1 MRRELSA
8 VLWGTSLFGA
18 SITGNLSSGILGE
31 LSHTDLCRLFAQ
43 WRDSSLQ
50 PENYHLQYALQEAL
64 LKGMTATCNAHLRLV
79 KLEDQR
85 QIQTWLKTRITSERN
100 QMGLGVIERKTPEN
114 PSLFLL
120 MNATPSEIAALNP
133 RERSF
138 ELKKLKQ
145 TIESSLEIIKL
156 PATFRENFQAD
167 WLPCFSLY
175 FAHILS
181 KADRVGEWLHN
192 QTQQFAT
199 SYIPAGTNFRFPI
212 NTIVPQLTHLFGN
225 PQLYLSAV
233 QVIDFDLEK
242 LQREVQNLAAQQLVS
257 LAVSEDPLLK
267 WIEGWFAPMDAKVNT
282 ALEVL
287 GSSRDQ
293 ETSSPGVWGDGE
305 DGEDGEE
312 PTRPFIPAI
321 REVRAIRESPLQNP
335 PIPSPPRMAWKCI
348 QTIPGHSDS
357 VVSVAY
363 AASNSDKAAGIG
375 SSGQMHT
382 LASGSWDKTIKI
394 WALNSQG
401 GKPIPIRTLTAHSAS
416 VYVVAFSPDG
426 QTLASGGVDCSIQL
440 WHLGSVEHTSTGAS
454 LLRTLSGH
462 SFPVYS
468 VAFSPEGSLL
478 ASGSGD
484 YTIKLWHL
492 ASGKLLSTLEGHSS
506 FVYSVAF
513 SPDGQILATGS
524 ADKTIKLWQVSTGQL
539 LRTLMSP
546 SPVNCVAF
554 SPVPSG
560 QRTYR
565 RFLISAS
572 RDETIKIW
580 ELGTGN
586 LGAGTRPAP
595 TMTLTGH
602 SAEVFSVAVSPRA
615 GILASGSH
623 DKTIK
628 LWQLETGNLLTTL
641 TGHLDSVNCVHFS
654 PNGNMLASA
663 SHDKTIKIWRRIHY
677 PSS

>member
-18 SITGNLSSGILGE
+18 SITGNLSSGILGD
-31 LSHTDLCRLFAQ
+31 LSHADLCRLFVQ

-64 LKGMTATCNAHLRLV
+64 LKGITAASNAHLRLV

-85 QIQTWLKTRITSERN
+85 QIQTWLKTRITTERN
-100 QMGLGVIERKTPEN
+100 QLGLGVMERKTPEN
-114 PSLFLL
+114 TRLFLL
-120 MNATPSEIAALNP
+120 MNATPLEIAALNP
-133 RERSF
+133 RERSL

-145 TIESSLEIIKL
+145 SIESALEIMQL
-156 PATFRENFQAD
+156 PAIFRENFQAD

-181 KADRVGEWLHN
+181 KADRVGEWLQT

-199 SYIPAGTNFRFPI
+199 SHSHLGGNWRLPI
-212 NTIVPQLTHLFGN
+212 ADIVPQLTHLFGN
-225 PQLYLSAV
+225 PQLYLSTI

-242 LQREVQNLAAQQLVS
+242 LHQEVQNLASQQLVS

-267 WIEGWFAPMDAKVNT
+267 WIDGWFAPMDAKVNT

-287 GSSRDQ
+287 GNSPDQ
-293 ETSSPGVWGDGE
+293 ETGGWGAG
-305 DGEDGEE
+305 GTGGRGGSMGSVVSNL
-312 PTRPFIPAI
+312 P
-321 REVRAIRESPLQNP
+321 
-335 PIPSPPRMAWKCI
+335 PSPPTAPSPPSPPTPPPPPPPPPPPRVVWKCV

-363 AASNSDKAAGIG
+363 AVSNSGGGAG
-375 SSGQMHT
+375 SSLLHV

-454 LLRTLSGH
+454 LLRVLSGH

-468 VAFSPEGSLL
+468 VAFSPDGSLL

-492 ASGKLLSTLEGHSS
+492 ASGKLLSSLEGHSS

-524 ADKTIKLWQVSTGQL
+524 ADKTIKIWQVSTGQL

-554 SPVPSG
+554 SPD
-560 QRTYR
+560 R
-565 RFLISAS
+565 RFLISGS

-580 ELGTGN
+580 ELGTGT

-595 TMTLTGH
+595 TMTLNGH

-615 GILASGSH
+615 AILASGSH

-663 SHDKTIKIWRRIHY
+663 SHDKTIKIWRRIQY
-677 PSS
+677 PGG

>member
-18 SITGNLSSGILGE
+18 SITGNLSSSILGE
-31 LSHTDLCRLFAQ
+31 LSHADLCRLFAQ
-43 WRDSSLQ
+43 WRDSSFQ

-64 LKGMTATCNAHLRLV
+64 LKGITAASNAHLRLV

-85 QIQTWLKTRITSERN
+85 QIQTWLKTRITTERN
-100 QMGLGVIERKTPEN
+100 QLGLGVMERKPPEN
-114 PSLFLL
+114 PRLFLL
-120 MNATPSEIAALNP
+120 MNATSWEIAALNP
-133 RERSF
+133 RERSL

-145 TIESSLEIIKL
+145 SIESALEIMQL
-156 PATFRENFQAD
+156 PAIFRENFQAD

-181 KADRVGEWLHN
+181 KADRVGEWLQT

-199 SYIPAGTNFRFPI
+199 SHNHLGENWRLPI
-212 NTIVPQLTHLFGN
+212 ADIVQELTHLFGN

-233 QVIDFDLEK
+233 QVIDFDIEK
-242 LQREVQNLAAQQLVS
+242 LHQEVQNLSEMQLVS

-267 WIEGWFAPMDAKVNT
+267 WIDGWFAPMDAKVNT

-287 GSSRDQ
+287 GSSSSDLLTGTRAGGWVEERNPTKGDQ
-293 ETSSPGVWGDGE
+293 IFPVSPYSRLPVSPSQE
-305 DGEDGEE
+305 L
-312 PTRPFIPAI
+312 PVLASP
-321 REVRAIRESPLQNP
+321 RAV
-335 PIPSPPRMAWKCI
+335 WKCV

-363 AASNSDKAAGIG
+363 AGSNSSKGGPG
-375 SSGQMHT
+375 SSQMHT

-468 VAFSPEGSLL
+468 VAFSPDGSLL

-513 SPDGQILATGS
+513 GPDGQILATGS
-524 ADKTIKLWQVSTGQL
+524 ADKTIKIWQVSTGQL

-554 SPVPSG
+554 SAVPSG
-560 QRTYR
+560 QRSYR
-565 RFLISAS
+565 RFLISGS

-580 ELGTGN
+580 ELGTGT

-615 GILASGSH
+615 AILASGSH

-654 PNGNMLASA
+654 PDGNMLASA
-663 SHDKTIKIWRRIHY
+663 SHDKTIKIWRRYQY
-677 PSS
+677 PDG

>member
-31 LSHTDLCRLFAQ
+31 LSHADLCRLFTQ

-64 LKGMTATCNAHLRLV
+64 LKGITAASNAHLPLV

-85 QIQTWLKTRITSERN
+85 QIQTWLKTRITTERN
-100 QMGLGVIERKTPEN
+100 QLGLGVMERKAPEN
-114 PSLFLL
+114 HRFFLL
-120 MNATPSEIAALNP
+120 MNATPLEIAALSP
-133 RERSF
+133 RERSL

-145 TIESSLEIIKL
+145 SIESALEIMQL
-156 PATFRENFQAD
+156 PAIFRENFQAD

-181 KADRVGEWLHN
+181 KTDRVGEWLQN

-199 SYIPAGTNFRFPI
+199 SHSHLGGNWRLPI
-212 NTIVPQLTHLFGN
+212 ADIVPVLTHLFGN
-225 PQLYLSAV
+225 PQLYLSTI

-242 LQREVQNLAAQQLVS
+242 LQQEVQNLAAQQLVS

-267 WIEGWFAPMDAKVNT
+267 WIDGWFAPMDAKVNT

-287 GSSRDQ
+287 GNSPDQDTETRAVGWVEERNPTKRDQ
-293 ETSSPGVWGDGE
+293 ILPVSPSPRLPVS
-305 DGEDGEE
+305 
-312 PTRPFIPAI
+312 P
-321 REVRAIRESPLQNP
+321 SPLLP
-335 PIPSPPRMAWKCI
+335 VPPSPRAVWKCV

-363 AASNSDKAAGIG
+363 AGSTSSKGGAG
-375 SSGQMHT
+375 SSQMHT

-440 WHLGSVEHTSTGAS
+440 WHLGSIEHTSTGAS

-468 VAFSPEGSLL
+468 VAFSPDGSLL

-492 ASGKLLSTLEGHSS
+492 ASGKLLSSLEGHSS

-524 ADKTIKLWQVSTGQL
+524 ADKTIKIWQVSTGQL

-554 SPVPSG
+554 SPD
-560 QRTYR
+560 R
-565 RFLISAS
+565 RFLISGS

-580 ELGTGN
+580 ELGTGT

-602 SAEVFSVAVSPRA
+602 SAEVFSVAVSPRTA
-615 GILASGSH
+615 ILASGSH

-663 SHDKTIKIWRRIHY
+663 SHDKTIKIWRRMQY
-677 PSS
+677 PGG